1 MKPVDLV
8 CSSIR
13 PTQINS
19 YLITSIE
26 VDLRH
31 INCGLDRNKGYGKK
45 RRSNFKIEDIILC
58 FESLKFLE
66 IDSEQEGDWE
76 YFVVDKDFFGK
87 RKKYRMVFCID
98 QKLPHNSGIITFFE
112 LKRRES

>member
-8 CSSIR
+8 YSPIR

-19 YLITSIE
+19 YLITSIA

-31 INCGLDRNKGYGKK
+31 INYGLDPIKGYGNK
-45 RRSNFKIEDIILC
+45 RRSDFKLEDIILC

-66 IDSEQEGDWE
+66 INFEQEGDWE

-98 QKLPHNSGIITFFE
+98 QKMPHNGGIITLF
-112 LKRRES
+112 KIKKRES